1 MLDGRRGRHETRQR
15 VRGHVEKLPQRHIRV
30 LCPAAQELLE
40 VRSFERGTAGHVAPE
55 EGAGVLAAGFNVDGH
70 AGDDVEGGMRHVVRD
85 DHRGVEAW
93 VCGLHFGGHE
103 GAGGEEL
110 LGDEGDGVLDMV
122 VGCGDCAWE
131 VVGMYL

>member
-1 MLDGRRGRHETRQR
+1 MTRLGKSLSGLKELSQPLRRSRPPLKPTS
-15 VRGHVEKLPQRHIRV
+15 VPS
-30 LCPAAQELLE
+30 A
-40 VRSFERGTAGHVAPE
+40 T
-55 EGAGVLAAGFNVDGH
+55 
-70 AGDDVEGGMRHVVRD
+70 VRD